1 MQGFKIPPASYSF
14 EIHARSS
21 LKMNSIDTAACIRAS
36 LYIQHFIQIQP
47 LLINIK
53 MNLMEF
59 KVFYLNRVCFTKE
72 CGTPGED
79 C

>member
-1 MQGFKIPPASYSF
+1 
-14 EIHARSS
+14 
-21 LKMNSIDTAACIRAS
+21 MNSIDTAAFMRAS
-36 LYIQHFIQIQP
+36 LFIQHFIQIQP

>member
-1 MQGFKIPPASYSF
+1 
-14 EIHARSS
+14 
-21 LKMNSIDTAACIRAS
+21 MNSIDTAACMRAS

-59 KVFYLNRVCFTKE
+59 KVFYLNRVRVAVFRPVSQKNEEPLERIVRIICL
-72 CGTPGED
+72 PPILP
-79 C
+79 

>member
-1 MQGFKIPPASYSF
+1 
-14 EIHARSS
+14 
-21 LKMNSIDTAACIRAS
+21 MNSIDTAAFMRAS
-36 LYIQHFIQIQP
+36 LSIQHFIQIQP